1 LFLLPAESEKE
12 SKKNRAILLIEGLA
26 VACEVSMTDL
36 HQARTPNPNAGIDAV
51 GWLFSALVAVI
62 IAVAAVI
69 AYDAIETRPDAPVS
83 QIVPR

>member
-1 LFLLPAESEKE
+1 MLL
-12 SKKNRAILLIEGLA
+12 LVEGLA

-36 HQARTPNPNAGIDAV
+36 HQARSPNPNAGIDAV

-69 AYDAIETRPDAPVS
+69 AYEAIDTRPNAPVS
-83 QIVPR
+83 QIVAR

>member
-1 LFLLPAESEKE
+1 
-12 SKKNRAILLIEGLA
+12 
-26 VACEVSMTDL
+26 MTDL

>member
-1 LFLLPAESEKE
+1 LSLLPAEYEKE

>member
-1 LFLLPAESEKE
+1 MTFDRPTDP
-12 SKKNRAILLIEGLA
+12 ILLIEGLA

-69 AYDAIETRPDAPVS
+69 AYDAIETRPDAAVS

>member
-1 LFLLPAESEKE
+1 MLPAESEKE